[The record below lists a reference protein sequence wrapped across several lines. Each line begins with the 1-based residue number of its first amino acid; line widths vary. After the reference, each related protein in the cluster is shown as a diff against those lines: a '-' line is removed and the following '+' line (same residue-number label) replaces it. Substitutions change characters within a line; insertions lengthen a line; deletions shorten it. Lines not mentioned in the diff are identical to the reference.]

1 MLVFVSRSRVWEP
14 PSEYAWKSE
23 FMKGAGKKM
32 QLYLLL
38 DLVKYGVL
46 GYGLWKT
53 YNTNGAWLQAKISFL
68 TEKISLSK

>member
-1 MLVFVSRSRVWEP
+1 
-14 PSEYAWKSE
+14 
-23 FMKGAGKKM
+23 M